1 MDTGQVTQR
10 SRAAVQQPPSD
21 LNQVRT
27 SYVLYLMHT
36 KIDLLHLC
44 PRVSA
49 CWLSYSILYACKD
62 RFMLEYGT
70 PASLIKPVA

>member
-1 MDTGQVTQR
+1 MDIGKVTQR

-27 SYVLYLMHT
+27 SYVLYLIHT

-49 CWLSYSILYACKD
+49 YWLSYSILYACKD
-62 RFMLEYGT
+62 
-70 PASLIKPVA
+70 